1 MELIY
6 LTLLLLFVLYCLSG
20 VACLWLQLAGGIV
33 WIFFSHSALWIS
45 ILRCLSFFFF
55 FCMGPCHNYQH
66 ELLCRSKTWAEV
78 TEDNAQKV
86 GCFFFNLWRSFC
98 LCSAMGANNK
108 WAHQP
113 YRDTQPTNH
122 QSFHFIPPATSTA
135 AAKPNRLLNANS
147 FISATALDSA
157 SSLALAIRFP
167 HKKQAEV
174 GKSLKPRCGI
184 ESPIGGFSWGS
195 PLRLSLSS
203 RV

>member
-1 MELIY
+1 MVAISRGHRLNI
-6 LTLLLLFVLYCLSG
+6 LQPLCTLDLD
-20 VACLWLQLAGGIV
+20 
-33 WIFFSHSALWIS
+33 SA
-45 ILRCLSFFFF
+45 LSFFFFLF

-167 HKKQAEV
+167 HKKTSWSRQ
-174 GKSLKPRCGI
+174 KSKTKMWNREPHWRI
-184 ESPIGGFSWGS
+184 
-195 PLRLSLSS
+195 
-203 RV
+203 